1 MNSIINQNDLNKI
14 IKISMNVVSE
24 FENLIKLLVLG
35 DVSVGKSNFL
45 FRFIEDKFLDNH
57 LPTVGFDYKSQ
68 IITLPDKS
76 VVKLQIWD
84 TVGEEKFMS
93 INQSL
98 LAKVHG
104 VILIYDI
111 TDQTSFEHITNW
123 LKIIREANENASLI
137 LVANK
142 CDEEDKRV
150 VSEEEGNKIAEENNI
165 SFVEAS
171 AKENINVKET
181 FVKIAEEIML
191 RVTKKGKA
199 DDSSRTSSS
208 EMMFRKSFSY
218 KPSNQNGKKFKC
230 CPCLVI

>member
-1 MNSIINQNDLNKI
+1 
-14 IKISMNVVSE
+14 MNVPTD
-24 FENLIKLLVLG
+24 FQNLIKLLIIG
-35 DVSVGKSNFL
+35 DSSVGKSNFL
-45 FRFIEDKFLDNH
+45 FQFIENKFTDTH
-57 LPTVGFDYKSQ
+57 IATIGFDFKSQ
-68 IITLPDKS
+68 KVTLPNSKQ

-191 RVTKKGKA
+191 RVTKKGKT

>member
-1 MNSIINQNDLNKI
+1 MQNYYTYIFN
-14 IKISMNVVSE
+14 
-24 FENLIKLLVLG
+24 
-35 DVSVGKSNFL
+35 
-45 FRFIEDKFLDNH
+45 
-57 LPTVGFDYKSQ
+57 
-68 IITLPDKS
+68 
-76 VVKLQIWD
+76 
-84 TVGEEKFMS
+84 
-93 INQSL
+93 
-98 LAKVHG
+98 
-104 VILIYDI
+104 
-111 TDQTSFEHITNW
+111 
-123 LKIIREANENASLI
+123 
-137 LVANK
+137 
-142 CDEEDKRV
+142 
-150 VSEEEGNKIAEENNI
+150 EEEGNKIAEENNI